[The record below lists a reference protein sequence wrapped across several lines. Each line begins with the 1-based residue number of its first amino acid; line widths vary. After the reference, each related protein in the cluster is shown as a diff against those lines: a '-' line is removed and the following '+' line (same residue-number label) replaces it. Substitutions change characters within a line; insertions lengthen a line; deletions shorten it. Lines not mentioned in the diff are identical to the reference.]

1 MTRARE
7 VRLKELLHRALLTAL
22 SASTLGAGLK
32 LAVLLLRARA
42 LGAFLVLP
50 FWPNIMD
57 ATILIIAG
65 AIGLAEIAVGVWRRW
80 LGRGRG
86 AEST

>member
-1 MTRARE
+1 MTRARG
-7 VRLKELLHRALLTAL
+7 VRPRELLHRAILTAL

-32 LAVLLLRARA
+32 LMALLLKARA

-50 FWPNIMD
+50 FWPNVMD

-65 AIGLAEIAVGVWRRW
+65 AIGLAEIAVGVWHRW
-80 LGRGRG
+80 LRRGRG
-86 AEST
+86 TGST

>member
-1 MTRARE
+1 MTRARS
-7 VRLKELLHRALLTAL
+7 VRLKELLHRALLAAL

-32 LAVLLLRARA
+32 LMALLLRARA

-50 FWPNIMD
+50 FWPNVMD

-65 AIGLAEIAVGVWRRW
+65 VIGLAEIAVGVWRRW
-80 LGRGRG
+80 LRRERGTG
-86 AEST
+86 SA

>member
-1 MTRARE
+1 MIRTHK
-7 VRLKELLHRALLTAL
+7 VRPRELLHRALLAAL

-32 LAVLLLRARA
+32 LMALLLKARA

-50 FWPNIMD
+50 FWPNVMD

-65 AIGLAEIAVGVWRRW
+65 ATGLIEVAVGVWRKW
-80 LGRGRG
+80 LGRGR
-86 AEST
+86 STGRG